1 MSVLIT
7 GVAGF
12 IGFHLAAALLRA
24 GQRVVGIDNLNDY
37 YDPALKR
44 ARLAAL
50 PAALTGGDFRFI
62 EADLAEVAGVRA
74 ALAGEGPFE
83 AIVNLAA
90 QAGVRYSLEHPEAYV
105 RSNIQGFLTVLEL
118 ARHSEEPVHLVYASS
133 SSVYGAN
140 SKLPFAVG
148 DPTDRPVSFYG
159 ATKKAN
165 EAMAYSYASLYG
177 IPTTGLR
184 FFTVYGP
191 WGRPDMAPW
200 LFADAIFAGRPI
212 RLFNRGEMARDFSY
226 IDDVIA
232 GLMAAIARPPAAD
245 EAGVRHTLYNLGN
258 SRQEPLRRFLSVMEQ
273 AAGRKA
279 IIEELPMQAGDVTA
293 THADIAESRRDLGY
307 DPATPIDEGVPRFID
322 WFRSYKGI

>member
-1 MSVLIT
+1 MSVLVT

-24 GQRVVGIDNLNDY
+24 GRRVVGIDNLNDY

-50 PAALTGGDFRFI
+50 PAPLPGGDFRFI
-62 EADLAEVAGVRA
+62 EADLAESESVRA
-74 ALAGEGPFE
+74 ALAGAGRFD

-118 ARHSEEPVHLVYASS
+118 ARHSEQPAHLVYASS

-140 SKLPFAVG
+140 RKLPFAVG
-148 DPTDRPVSFYG
+148 DPTDQPVSFYG

-165 EAMAYSYASLYG
+165 EAMAYSYASLYD
-177 IPTTGLR
+177 IPATGLR

-191 WGRPDMAPW
+191 WGRPDMAPY

-212 RLFNRGEMARDFSY
+212 KLFNRGEMARDFSY

-232 GLMAAIARPPAAD
+232 GVMAAIDSPPAAD
-245 EAGVRHTLYNLGN
+245 EAGVRHSLYNLGN

-273 AAGRKA
+273 AAGRTA
-279 IIEELPMQAGDVTA
+279 LIEELPMQAGDVTA
-293 THADIAESRRDLGY
+293 THADIEASRRDLGY

-322 WFRSYKGI
+322 WFRRYRGL

>member
-1 MSVLIT
+1 MSVLVT

-50 PAALTGGDFRFI
+50 PKGDFRFI
-62 EADLAEVAGVRA
+62 EADLAEAAGVRA

-118 ARHSEEPVHLVYASS
+118 ARHSEQPVHLVYASS

-140 SKLPFAVG
+140 KKLPFAVG

-165 EAMAYSYASLYG
+165 EAMAYSYSSLYG
-177 IPTTGLR
+177 IPATGLR

-232 GLMAAIARPPAAD
+232 GVMAAIARPPAAD

-273 AAGRKA
+273 AAGRTA

-293 THADIAESRRDLGY
+293 THADIADSRRDLGY

-322 WFRSYKGI
+322 WFRQYKGV

>member
-1 MSVLIT
+1 MSVLVT

-44 ARLAAL
+44 ARLDAL
-50 PAALTGGDFRFI
+50 PEGDFQFI
-62 EADLAEVAGVRA
+62 EADLAEAAGVRA
-74 ALAGEGPFE
+74 ALAGAGPFE

-118 ARHSEEPVHLVYASS
+118 ARHSEQPAHLVYASS

-140 SKLPFAVG
+140 KKLPFAVG

-191 WGRPDMAPW
+191 WGRPDMAPY

-232 GLMAAIARPPAAD
+232 GVMAAIARPPAAD

-273 AAGRKA
+273 AAGRTA

-293 THADIAESRRDLGY
+293 THADIADSRRDLGY
-307 DPATPIDEGVPRFID
+307 DPATPIDVGVPRFIG
-322 WFRSYKGI
+322 WFRQYKGV

>member
-1 MSVLIT
+1 MSVLVT

-44 ARLAAL
+44 ARLDAL
-50 PAALTGGDFRFI
+50 PEGDFQFI
-62 EADLAEVAGVRA
+62 ETDLAEAAGVRA

-118 ARHSEEPVHLVYASS
+118 ARHSEQPAHLVYASS

-140 SKLPFAVG
+140 KKLPFAVG

-165 EAMAYSYASLYG
+165 EAMAYSYSSLYG
-177 IPTTGLR
+177 IPATGLR

-191 WGRPDMAPW
+191 WGRPDMAPY
-200 LFADAIFAGRPI
+200 LFADAIFAGQPI

-232 GLMAAIARPPAAD
+232 GVMAAIARPPAAD

-273 AAGRKA
+273 AAGRPA

-293 THADIAESRRDLGY
+293 THADIEASRRDLGY
-307 DPATPIDEGVPRFID
+307 DPATPIDVGVPRFID
-322 WFRSYKGI
+322 WFRQYKGV

>member
-1 MSVLIT
+1 MRVLVT

-24 GQRVVGIDNLNDY
+24 GRRVVGIDNLNDY

-50 PAALTGGDFRFI
+50 PEGDFRFI
-62 EADLAEVAGVRA
+62 EADLAEAETVHS
-74 ALAGEGPFE
+74 ALAGEGRFD

-118 ARHSEEPVHLVYASS
+118 ARHNETPTHLVYASS

-140 SKLPFAVG
+140 KKLPFAVG

-177 IPTTGLR
+177 IPATGLR

-191 WGRPDMAPW
+191 WGRPDMAPY

-212 RLFNRGEMARDFSY
+212 KLFNRGEMARDFSY

-232 GLMAAIARPPAAD
+232 GVMAAIDRRPEAD
-245 EAGVRHTLYNLGN
+245 EAGVRHILYNLGN
-258 SRQEPLRRFLSVMEQ
+258 SRQEPLRRFLSVMER

-279 IIEELPMQAGDVTA
+279 MIEELPMQAGDVTA
-293 THADIAESRRDLGY
+293 THADIETSRRDLGY
-307 DPATPIDEGVPRFID
+307 DPATTIDEGVPRFID
-322 WFRSYKGI
+322 WFRQYRGV